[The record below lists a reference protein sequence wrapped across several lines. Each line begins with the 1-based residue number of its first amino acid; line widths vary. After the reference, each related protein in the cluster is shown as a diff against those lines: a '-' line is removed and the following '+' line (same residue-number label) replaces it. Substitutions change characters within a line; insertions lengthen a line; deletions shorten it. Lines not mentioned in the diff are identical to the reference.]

1 MRARHGIELPLHS
14 GPACAAGL
22 HASRA
27 SVKVLH
33 VEAGRNL
40 YGGAQQVLYL
50 LEGLHARGIRNVLA
64 CPRDCDLSRAAAPF
78 AEVHAMPMY
87 GDLDASMALRLF
99 RLMGRV
105 RPDIVHLHSRI
116 GADVMGGIAA
126 RLRGLPVVYSRRQDN
141 PEARLAVGLK
151 YRLHDRV
158 IAISQG
164 IAEVKLAEGLSEGKL
179 RVVRSVVDARPYQ
192 GTPEPQWLRAE
203 FSLPDDARVIAV
215 IAQFI
220 ERKGHLVLLEG
231 LPELVRRFPNLRVLF
246 LGKGPMEARLKETI
260 HARGLDDVVR
270 MPGFR
275 KDLPRIL
282 PALDLVVHPALREG
296 LGVSLLQASAAG
308 VPIVA
313 CRAGG
318 IPEAVR
324 DGENGLLVPPRDAI
338 ALRDAIAHVLSDA
351 DLARRL
357 GQGGRDLIAREF
369 SLDSMVEGNLA
380 VYREVL
386 AQYPGKAQA

>member
-1 MRARHGIELPLHS
+1 M
-14 GPACAAGL
+14 
-22 HASRA
+22 
-27 SVKVLH
+27 KVLH

-50 LEGLHARGIRNVLA
+50 LEGLHARGIQNVLA
-64 CPRDCDLSRAAAPF
+64 CPRGCDLSRAAAPF
-78 AEVHAMPMY
+78 AEVHGLPMY
-87 GDLDASMALRLF
+87 GDLDVTMAFRLF

-141 PEARLAVGLK
+141 PEARLAVDLK

-164 IAEVKLAEGLSEGKL
+164 IAEVKLAEGLAQGKL

-192 GTPEPQWLRAE
+192 RPPEPQWLRSE
-203 FSLPDDARVIAV
+203 FGLPQDARVIAV
-215 IAQFI
+215 IAQLI
-220 ERKGHLVLLEG
+220 ERKGHLVLLEA
-231 LPELVRRFPNLRVLF
+231 LPELVRAFPTLRVLF
-246 LGKGPMEARLKETI
+246 LGKGPLEARIKETI
-260 HARGLDDVVR
+260 HKQHLEDIVHMA
-270 MPGFR
+270 GFR
-275 KDLPRIL
+275 KDLARIL
-282 PALDLVVHPALREG
+282 PALDLVVHPAVREG

-324 DGENGLLVPPRDAI
+324 DGENGLLVPPRDI
-338 ALRDAIAHVLSDA
+338 GALRDAIARVLSDA
-351 DLARRL
+351 ELARKL

-369 SLDSMVEGNLA
+369 SLDSMVEGNLS

-386 AQYPGKAQA
+386 AQYGRPV